1 MSSSVRI
8 RIPSF
13 PLAQQAQIIR
23 AHQRDLIHVSSLREQ
38 TENILRSWFGTRW
51 LTRFDK
57 EVELSVRLIYQAL
70 TTGRAIQTLGEEYTN
85 IWVHPKWARSPRIR
99 AALILLPIVPPY
111 VLARLGPP
119 LYSRYPRSKD
129 VATAVVN
136 ALLVAGEVNL
146 AMFYISGVYYRL
158 VRRLLGVPH
167 ISATVIDPNTRP
179 PSYSLLGVLIL
190 VRIGYRLLTYLR
202 ARSLQPAPPP
212 IADEKGPSSG
222 NSDEPQL
229 DDRPISTLL
238 NYDPEADLASSDER
252 EKLTVLDLETVP
264 ASVRAGRTCT
274 LCLEERTSS
283 CVTECGH
290 LFDWNCIYNWGRE
303 RAECPL
309 CRQALNL
316 TRLLPIYNL

>member
-1 MSSSVRI
+1 MSSSSPST

-57 EVELSVRLIYQAL
+57 EVDLSVRLIYHAL

-85 IWVHPKWARSPRIR
+85 IWIHPKWARSPRIR
-99 AALILLPIVPPY
+99 AALILLSTLPSY

-119 LYSRYPRSKD
+119 LYSRYPRSKGI
-129 VATAVVN
+129 VTA
-136 ALLVAGEVNL
+136 LEVAGEVNL
-146 AMFYISGVYYRL
+146 AVFYISGVYYRL

-167 ISATVIDPNTRP
+167 ISATPIDPNTRP
-179 PSYSLLGVLIL
+179 PSYSLLGILIL
-190 VRIGYRLLTYLR
+190 VRMGYRLLSYLR
-202 ARSLQPAPPP
+202 ARSPQLAPGPAP
-212 IADEKGPSSG
+212 ALLVLT
-222 NSDEPQL
+222 NRNL
-229 DDRPISTLL
+229 DDRPVSTLL
-238 NYDPEADLASSDER
+238 KYDPEADLDSLDEN
-252 EKLTVLDLETVP
+252 LSVLDLETIP

-309 CRQALNL
+309 CRQSLNL

>member
-1 MSSSVRI
+1 MSSTPI

-38 TENILRSWFGTRW
+38 TENILRSWLGTRW

-57 EVELSVRLIYQAL
+57 EVELGVRLAYYAL

-85 IWVHPKWARSPRIR
+85 IWVHPKWARAPRTR
-99 AALILLPIVPPY
+99 AALVLLPTLPSY
-111 VLARLGPP
+111 LLARLGPY
-119 LYSRYPRSKD
+119 LYARHPRSKD
-129 VATAVVN
+129 IAIAAVN
-136 ALLVAGEVNL
+136 ALEVAGEVNL
-146 AMFYISGVYYRL
+146 AVFYIGGLYYRL

-167 ISATVIDPNTRP
+167 ISATLIDPNTRL

-190 VRIGYRLLTYLR
+190 VRLGYRLLNYLR
-202 ARSLQPAPPP
+202 SHSPQHAPSVVSEKSARSN
-212 IADEKGPSSG
+212 

-238 NYDPEADLASSDER
+238 NYDPEAGLASTDNNGQ
-252 EKLTVLDLETVP
+252 LTVINLEMAP
-264 ASVRAGRTCT
+264 ASLKAGRMCT
-274 LCLEERTSS
+274 LCLEERTAT

-290 LFDWNCIYNWGRE
+290 LFDWNCIYSWGRE

-309 CRQALNL
+309 CRQSLNL
-316 TRLLPIYNL
+316 TRILPIYNL